1 MSAMNADPLAAGD
14 SRTPVALRPGGPGDL
29 DAVAALLTEAFLP
42 DPIMSAIT
50 ACTSGD
56 GCPPTLRTKW

>member
-1 MSAMNADPLAAGD
+1 MTSAIPMIRVAGPD
-14 SRTPVALRPGGPGDL
+14 DL